1 MASGSRFSG
10 DILLELAVN
19 TGELCVVVS
28 GSTVICFSAPLEGVR
43 NPNTLYLS
51 SCAKLRSMGHLNFVF
66 LGYL

>member
-10 DILLELAVN
+10 DMLLELAVN
-19 TGELCVVVS
+19 TGESCVVAS
-28 GSTVICFSAPLEGVR
+28 GSALTHFSAPLEGVR

-51 SCAKLRSMGHLNFVF
+51 SCAKPRSVGHLNFVF